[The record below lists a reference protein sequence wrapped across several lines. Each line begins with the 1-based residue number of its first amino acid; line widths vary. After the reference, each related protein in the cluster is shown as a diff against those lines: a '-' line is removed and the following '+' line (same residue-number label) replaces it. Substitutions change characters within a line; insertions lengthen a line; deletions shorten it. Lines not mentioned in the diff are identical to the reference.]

1 MTPEMMY
8 VTQTLYLAIRNATVL
23 FLPFALAFMMEANVS
38 LERFKVSCNLFI
50 LGAELLQT
58 LHLIFLTIE
67 YVCCDC
73 FLNYALKL

>member
-38 LERFKVSCNLFI
+38 LERFKVSYNLFI
-50 LGAELLQT
+50 FEAELLQT
-58 LHLIFLTIE
+58 YTSYCPSCRIYFAVVVFSIIP
-67 YVCCDC
+67 
-73 FLNYALKL
+73 